1 MRPVP
6 TCVAS
11 RPERTRSRYWSAPPA
26 ADPPGT
32 IRLKAFPTIWAVAT
46 PNHFP
51 VRNAMRC
58 RLHAQAKLA
67 TSARSITANQ
77 AGLRVRSC
85 GEDEKTFARLGHTT

>member
-1 MRPVP
+1 M
-6 TCVAS
+6 
-11 RPERTRSRYWSAPPA
+11 
-26 ADPPGT
+26 
-32 IRLKAFPTIWAVAT
+32 RLKVFLMIWAVAT

-67 TSARSITANQ
+67 TSATRIITANQ